1 MTINPVFEAAVQ
13 EMEAQH
19 KAKMEPAPC
28 VHFNQDCNAP
38 ETDSCEECKDFKDE
52 IKLDLE
58 MESSADPVSPFARKP
73 AGYIDPEW
81 FNTLPRQGTVEYR
94 IWQKA
99 IQGIKDLN
107 AARDE
112 IKKALEVG
120 DRLPAPYIERYNR
133 IASKYSEE
141 AGA

>member
-1 MTINPVFEAAVQ
+1 MSDAIADTYGLPAKEPKKPGMTINQDFDDCFKPIQKVVEDV
-13 EMEAQH
+13 
-19 KAKMEPAPC
+19 KKEPIP
-28 VHFNQDCNAP
+28 P
-38 ETDSCEECKDFKDE
+38 TES

-58 MESSADPVSPFARKP
+58 MENSADPVSPFTREP
-73 AGYIDPEW
+73 EGYIDPEW
-81 FNTLPRQGTVEYR
+81 FNTLPRKGTVEYR

-99 IQGIKDLN
+99 IQGIKDIN

-120 DRLPAPYIERYNR
+120 DRLPASYVERYNR
-133 IASKYSEE
+133 IASKYSGE